1 MNATL
6 TTDTITFA
14 DWLTRLGSWR
24 VETREL
30 VRLWYANDFHLLKGN
45 TQTKLADYLD
55 CSRRTVQTHLAALR
69 STGDLPELPP
79 EDERQKCATSA
90 HPVEKSTHKK
100 TVTSKGNKTGESILS
115 ALATDRVT
123 EQQGLK
129 ESELPPGIGA
139 APIGFDPVALHVVSL
154 LNQVH
159 ELSSCSTPES
169 PAKRWSSVEWKEV
182 LRLASLV
189 HRLAEGG
196 FAYSTRVSGGD
207 DQPWIDIDPL

>member
-6 TTDTITFA
+6 TTDTITFE
-14 DWLTRLGSWR
+14 DWLARLDSWR

-30 VRLWYANDFHLLKGN
+30 VRLWYVNDFGSQRELAKHLDISKG
-45 TQTKLADYLD
+45 
-55 CSRRTVQTHLAALR
+55 TVSYHVKALR
-69 STGDLPELPP
+69 SIGQLPESEEP
-79 EDERQKCATSA
+79 ERAKTA
-90 HPVEKSTHKK
+90 HPVENSTHTK

-115 ALATDRVT
+115 ALATDRVM
-123 EQQGLK
+123 EQTGLK

-159 ELSSCSTPES
+159 ELSGCSNPES
-169 PAKRWSSVEWKEV
+169 PAKRWGSIEWKEV

-196 FAYSTRVSGGD
+196 FAYSTRVSGSD
-207 DQPWIDIDPL
+207 DQPWIDIDPI

>member
-6 TTDTITFA
+6 TTDCITFEE
-14 DWLTRLGSWR
+14 WLARAESWR
-24 VETREL
+24 IETQEL
-30 VRLWYANDFHLLKGN
+30 VRLWYVNRFGSQVELAKRLGVNDR
-45 TQTKLADYLD
+45 TI
-55 CSRRTVQTHLAALR
+55 RRHVNALR
-69 STGDLPELPP
+69 STGSIPELPADDKRKANP
-79 EDERQKCATSA
+79 DTMSYS
-90 HPVEKSTHKK
+90 VENSTHKK

-123 EQQGLK
+123 EHTGLN

-169 PAKRWSSVEWKEV
+169 PAKRWNSVEWKEV

-207 DQPWIDIDPL
+207 DQPWIDIDPI